1 MPRRSNVTDDE
12 FATAVANSPN
22 LHRVLLALGMAP
34 RGGNYESVR
43 RRITAVGLDASHL
56 ERRSRAT
63 ISASDDELGAATEKS
78 RSFAQVLARLGL
90 QPGGRIQSELKLRVN
105 TLGLDISH
113 FSGRGWRRGSRT
125 PVVPPVSLDSVLVEG
140 RYCRTSHLKRRLL
153 EAGLKQP
160 QCEVCGRRRWNGGPM
175 PLELDHIN
183 GRRDDNR
190 LGNLRLLCPNCHA
203 QTTTYRGR
211 NMSVAKGYPLNARV
225 PER

>member
-1 MPRRSNVTDDE
+1 MPRRSRVTSDE
-12 FATAVANSPN
+12 LTTAVANSPN

-34 RGGNYESVR
+34 RGGNYENVR
-43 RRITAVGLDASHL
+43 RRITALGLDASHL
-56 ERRSRAT
+56 ERRSKTTICASEDEISDAT
-63 ISASDDELGAATEKS
+63 RKS
-78 RSFAQVLARLGL
+78 RSFAHVLARLGHE
-90 QPGGRIQSELKLRVN
+90 PGGRIQSELKRRVEA
-105 TLGLDISH
+105 LGLNTSH
-113 FSGRGWRRGSRT
+113 FSGQGWRRGSRT
-125 PVVPPVSLDSVLVEG
+125 PVVPPVSLDNVLVEG
-140 RYCRTSHLKRRLL
+140 RYSRTSHLKRRLL

-175 PLELDHIN
+175 PLELDHVN

-211 NMSVAKGYPLNARV
+211 NKSVARGYPLDARV